1 MARHVR
7 ASTVVSVVLIVLMRL
22 DANHDAKGQGNPIRI
37 VTGLRATSQSLGWIG
52 TEAGIFKRHGLEVR
66 FPKMET
72 AGPEAAAGLVRGDW
86 DFAEVGAAP
95 VIQGVLDGH
104 DTVILLAA
112 LKPMRKGFVV
122 VRRGI
127 TEPGQLNGGRY
138 GVLTEAGQTGLRAR
152 ALLRGW
158 GITATLVPLGT
169 FPKIYAALAAGEIDA
184 GALSDEYR
192 IAGQRKFGFNAL
204 PVEDP
209 AFLPPV
215 LSTTRRLIS
224 TKRGLVTNAVQ
235 GYVESIHLFKTNR
248 SVAVPLLERYLQIF
262 DRKTIEDIY
271 ELFSAQFQKLPLPS
285 SAGIQNLLNEFASK
299 YPAAPTLPHTAVADM
314 SFLEELERSGIL
326 DRLYGDGKK
335 K

>member
-1 MARHVR
+1 
-7 ASTVVSVVLIVLMRL
+7 MRL
-22 DANHDAKGQGNPIRI
+22 HANHDAKGQGNPIRI

-52 TEAGIFKRHGLEVR
+52 TEAGIFKRHELEVR

-326 DRLYGDGKK
+326 GRLYGDGKK
-335 K
+335 E

>member
-7 ASTVVSVVLIVLMRL
+7 ASTVVSAVLIVLMRL

-52 TEAGIFKRHGLEVR
+52 TEAGIFKGHGLEVR

-224 TKRGLVTNAVQ
+224 TKRGLVANAVQ

-335 K
+335 E

>member
-1 MARHVR
+1 MARHIPASQFLAAAVIAVVGLHGNYAAIGQENSVR
-7 ASTVVSVVLIVLMRL
+7 V
-22 DANHDAKGQGNPIRI
+22 

-52 TEAGIFKRHGLEVR
+52 TEAGIFKSRGLEVK

-95 VIQGVLDGH
+95 IIQGVLDGH

-112 LKPMRKGFVV
+112 LQPRREGFVV

-127 TEPGQLNGGRY
+127 TEPRQLDGGRF

-158 GITATLVPLGT
+158 GINATLVPLGT
-169 FPKIYAALAAGEIDA
+169 FPKMYAALGAGEIDA
-184 GALSDEYR
+184 ATFGDEYR
-192 IAGQRKFGFNAL
+192 LAGQRKFGFNAL
-204 PVEDP
+204 SVEDV

-215 LSTTRRLIS
+215 LATTRKLINS
-224 TKRGLVTNAVQ
+224 KRGLVTSVVQ

-248 SVAVPLLERYLQIF
+248 AVAVPLLERYLSIF
-262 DRKTIEDIY
+262 DRKTTEDIY
-271 ELFSAQFQKLPLPS
+271 ELFSPQFQKLPLPS
-285 SAGIQNLLNEFASK
+285 PTGIQNLLNEFASK
-299 YPAAPTLPHTAVADM
+299 YPAARTLPHKAVTDAL
-314 SFLEELERSGIL
+314 FLEELERSGFL
-326 DRLYGDGKK
+326 DRLYGGGK
-335 K
+335 